1 MFSFQRCFYKSA
13 LFINTTK
20 YPPEWK
26 NASFL
31 EEDILQEIFF
41 HLINATKFSR

>member
-1 MFSFQRCFYKSA
+1 MFSFHKSA
-13 LFINTTK
+13 LFINKTK

-31 EEDILQEIFF
+31 EEDIFQEIFF
-41 HLINATKFSR
+41 HFTNATKFSH